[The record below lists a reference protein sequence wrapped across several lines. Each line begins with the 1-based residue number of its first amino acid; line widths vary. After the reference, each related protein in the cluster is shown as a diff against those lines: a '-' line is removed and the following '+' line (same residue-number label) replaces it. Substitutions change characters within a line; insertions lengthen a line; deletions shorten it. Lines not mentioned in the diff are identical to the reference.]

1 MKSVKMQMFKK
12 FTLKNFTEAMKNGS
26 KGQSGF
32 SLIEILVALT
42 LLGLAGT
49 FVAGKIFDQLHEGR
63 VKSAYIQMNSFKARL
78 QEFRRKCG
86 AYPTTD
92 QGLEAL
98 ISKPS
103 TGRECKNYPPNG
115 FIEGDRIPLDPWD
128 NDYDYKS
135 DGKTF
140 DIISFG
146 NDGAEGG
153 EDQDA
158 DISLN
163 KKPESGGG
171 SGEE

>member
-1 MKSVKMQMFKK
+1 MKSIENPMYKKLSLKK
-12 FTLKNFTEAMKNGS
+12 FARTLREGA
-26 KGQSGF
+26 KGQAGF

-63 VKSAYIQMNSFKARL
+63 VKSARIQMNSFKARL

-86 AYPTTD
+86 AYPTSD
-92 QGLEAL
+92 QGLESL

-115 FIEGDRIPLDPWD
+115 FIEGDSIPLDPWD
-128 NDYDYKS
+128 NDYVYQS

-140 DIISFG
+140 DIISYG
-146 NDGAEGG
+146 NDGVEGG

-163 KKPESGGG
+163 KKPEAG
-171 SGEE
+171 GEE

>member
-1 MKSVKMQMFKK
+1 MKSTAKRVLKK
-12 FTLKNFTEAMKNGS
+12 LKLDQFLRVINKSS
-26 KGQSGF
+26 KSQRGF

-63 VKSAYIQMNSFKARL
+63 VKSAKIQMNSFKARL
-78 QEFRRKCG
+78 QEFKRKCNI
-86 AYPTTD
+86 YPTTD

-103 TGRECKNYPPNG
+103 TGRECKDYPPNG
-115 FIEGDRIPLDPWD
+115 FIEGDSIPLDPWD

-135 DGKTF
+135 DGKKF

-146 NDGAEGG
+146 NDGLEGG
-153 EDQDA
+153 EDQDT

-163 KKPESGGG
+163 KKPSRG
-171 SGEE
+171 GEE

>member
-1 MKSVKMQMFKK
+1 MKSITKQMLKQFKLDQ
-12 FTLKNFTEAMKNGS
+12 FTKVLKESSNS
-26 KGQSGF
+26 QRGF

-63 VKSAYIQMNSFKARL
+63 VKSARIQMNSFKARL
-78 QEFRRKCG
+78 QEYRRKCG

-115 FIEGDRIPLDPWD
+115 FIEGDSIPLDPWD

-146 NDGAEGG
+146 NDGIEGG
-153 EDQDA
+153 EDQDT

-163 KKPESGGG
+163 KKPSRG
-171 SGEE
+171 GEE

>member
-1 MKSVKMQMFKK
+1 MKSIKSKLLNKFKLKK
-12 FTLKNFTEAMKNGS
+12 FTQSLKESSNA
-26 KGQSGF
+26 QRGF

-63 VKSAYIQMNSFKARL
+63 VKSARIQMNSFKARL

-115 FIEGDRIPLDPWD
+115 FIEGDSIPLDPWD

-135 DGKTF
+135 DGKNF

-146 NDGAEGG
+146 NDGIEGG
-153 EDQDA
+153 EDQDS

-163 KKPESGGG
+163 KKPSRGD
-171 SGEE
+171 EE

>member
-1 MKSVKMQMFKK
+1 MKSIKSKLLNKYKLKK
-12 FTLKNFTEAMKNGS
+12 FTQSLKESSNA
-26 KGQSGF
+26 QRGF

-63 VKSAYIQMNSFKARL
+63 VKSARIQMNSFKARL

-115 FIEGDRIPLDPWD
+115 FIEGDSIPLDPWD

-135 DGKTF
+135 DGKNF

-146 NDGAEGG
+146 NDGIEGG
-153 EDQDA
+153 EDQDS

-163 KKPESGGG
+163 KKPSRGD
-171 SGEE
+171 EE

>member
-1 MKSVKMQMFKK
+1 MKSIKSKLLNKFKLKK
-12 FTLKNFTEAMKNGS
+12 FTESLKKSSNA
-26 KGQSGF
+26 QRGF

-63 VKSAYIQMNSFKARL
+63 VKSARIQMNSFKARL

-115 FIEGDRIPLDPWD
+115 FIEGDSIPLDPWD

-135 DGKTF
+135 DGKNF

-146 NDGAEGG
+146 NDGIEGG
-153 EDQDA
+153 EDQDS

-163 KKPESGGG
+163 KKPSRGD
-171 SGEE
+171 EE

>member
-1 MKSVKMQMFKK
+1 MKSTAKQV
-12 FTLKNFTEAMKNGS
+12 LKQLKLDQFLKVLNQSS
-26 KGQSGF
+26 KSQRGF

-63 VKSAYIQMNSFKARL
+63 VKSAKIQMNSFKARL

-86 AYPTTD
+86 TYPTTD

-115 FIEGDRIPLDPWD
+115 FIEGDSIPLDPWD

-146 NDGAEGG
+146 NDGLEGG
-153 EDQDA
+153 EDQDT

-163 KKPESGGG
+163 KKPSRG
-171 SGEE
+171 GEE